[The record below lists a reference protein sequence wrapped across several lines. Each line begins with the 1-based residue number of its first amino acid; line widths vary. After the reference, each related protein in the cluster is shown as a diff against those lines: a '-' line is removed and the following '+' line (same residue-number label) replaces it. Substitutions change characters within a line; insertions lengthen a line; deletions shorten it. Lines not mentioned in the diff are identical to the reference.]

1 MEIMVNLPETQAE
14 RETLTRRASQLHA
27 EAICGVLAGMRC
39 PGAQKTAV
47 LHAIIRVKQEENR
60 TFTALMNAR

>member
-1 MEIMVNLPETQAE
+1 MEITVNLPETQAE

-27 EAICGVLAGMRC
+27 EAICGVLAGLRC

-47 LHAIIRVKQEENR
+47 LHAIIRVKQ
-60 TFTALMNAR
+60 